1 MLACEKSQIG
11 GGSSMGKAFL
21 SAKVGNSIVA
31 VAATVCFLI
40 AGVPKA
46 EAADSGWY
54 VGASI
59 PVMYI
64 DDTDTT
70 TTGSSAGGMLHDNR
84 VPPSTYRGKAV
95 TEYDTGYKLEGVV
108 GYELLPNIRIELE
121 LFYSEADVDK
131 LTYSDV
137 STTFPGQPA
146 IHVTGETRPR
156 VSGSAEQLGAM
167 LNLWYDIDL
176 GSKWTPYVGV
186 GVGVMEVDFGDVKYD
201 DNALAQYVADEVYLL
216 QNPLTPRDIY
226 LAGRP
231 ALPSGYVPGVSTTD
245 TVFAYQAAA
254 GVGYQWSDNIV
265 LRLGYRYQTSDDL
278 EFRGR
283 SNAFGNTVKTKT
295 DFDVQFIEIGV
306 RYHF

>member
-1 MLACEKSQIG
+1 MEQ
-11 GGSSMGKAFL
+11 AFF
-21 SAKVGNSIVA
+21 SAKAGNSIVA
-31 VAATVCFLI
+31 VAATACLLLI
-40 AGVPKA
+40 SMPKA
-46 EAADSGWY
+46 DAADSGWY
-54 VGASI
+54 VGASV

-70 TTGSSAGGMLHDNR
+70 TTGSNAPGLLHGNP

-95 TEYDTGYKLEGVV
+95 NKYDTGYKLEGVI

-137 STTFPGQPA
+137 STTIVTPQGNLPA
-146 IHVTGETRPR
+146 IHVPGETHPR

-186 GVGVMEVDFGDVKYD
+186 GVGVIEVDFGDVEYD

-216 QNPLTPRDIY
+216 QNPMVPRDAY

-231 ALPSGYVPGVSTTD
+231 PLPSGYAPGVSTTD

-254 GVGYQWSDNIV
+254 GVSYQWLENVV

-283 SNAFGNTVKTKT
+283 SNAFGNTVSTKT
-295 DFDVQFIEIGV
+295 DFDVQFIEIGI

>member
-1 MLACEKSQIG
+1 MGQVMFSARAGIQIIAVTAVVF
-11 GGSSMGKAFL
+11 SL
-21 SAKVGNSIVA
+21 LISAPKVG
-31 VAATVCFLI
+31 AA
-40 AGVPKA
+40 G
-46 EAADSGWY
+46 SNWY

-64 DDTDTT
+64 DDTDTIT
-70 TTGSSAGGMLHDNR
+70 EGSNAGGILHGTP

-95 TEYDTGYKLEGVV
+95 NKYDTGYKLEGVI
-108 GYELLPNIRIELE
+108 GYELGSNVRVELE

-131 LTYSDV
+131 LTYSNV
-137 STTFPGQPA
+137 STTISTPVGP
-146 IHVTGETRPR
+146 HTVNVPGETHPR

-186 GVGVMEVDFGDVKYD
+186 GVGVIEVDFGDVKYD

-216 QNPLTPRDIY
+216 QNMQVPREFY
-226 LAGRP
+226 LASRP
-231 ALPSGYVPGVSTTD
+231 SLPSGYAPSVSSTD

-254 GVGYQWSDNIV
+254 GVSYQFRDNLV

-278 EFRGR
+278 KFKGR
-283 SNAFGNTVKTKT
+283 SNPFGNTVNTKT
-295 DFDVQFIEIGV
+295 DFDVQFIEIGF

>member
-1 MLACEKSQIG
+1 MRQ
-11 GGSSMGKAFL
+11 AFF
-21 SAKVGNSIVA
+21 SARADNSIFA
-31 VAATVCFLI
+31 VAAAVCFLLLVS
-40 AGVPKA
+40 VPKA
-46 EAADSGWY
+46 DAAGSKWY

-64 DDTDTT
+64 DDTDTV
-70 TTGSSAGGMLHDNR
+70 TTGSTAGGLLHGSP

-95 TEYDTGYKLEGVV
+95 TEYDAGYKLEGVV
-108 GYELLPNIRIELE
+108 GYKLRPNIRVELE

-137 STTFPGQPA
+137 STNITTPQGQHP
-146 IHVTGETRPR
+146 ISVQGETHPS
-156 VSGSAEQLGAM
+156 VSGSAEQLGVM

-186 GVGVMEVDFGDVKYD
+186 GVGVIEVDFGDLDYD

-216 QNPLTPRDIY
+216 RNPMTPRDAY

-231 ALPSGYVPGVSTTD
+231 PLPSGYVPSVSTTD

-254 GVGYQWSDNIV
+254 GVSYQWQDNIV
-265 LRLGYRYQTSDDL
+265 LRLGYRYQISDDL
-278 EFRGR
+278 QFKGRG
-283 SNAFGNTVKTKT
+283 NAFGNTVETET
-295 DFDVQFIEIGV
+295 DFDVQFIEIGF

>member
-1 MLACEKSQIG
+1 MRQ
-11 GGSSMGKAFL
+11 AF
-21 SAKVGNSIVA
+21 SARAGNSIIA
-31 VAATVCFLI
+31 TAAAVCFLL
-40 AGVPKA
+40 ASAPQA
-46 EAADSGWY
+46 DAADSGWY

-64 DDTDTT
+64 DDTDTIT
-70 TTGSSAGGMLHDNR
+70 SGSNAGGSLHGMP

-95 TEYDTGYKLEGVV
+95 TEYDTGYKLEGVI
-108 GYELLPNIRIELE
+108 GYKLAPNIRVELE

-131 LTYSDV
+131 LTYSDM
-137 STTFPGQPA
+137 STNITTPQGTLP
-146 IHVTGETRPR
+146 INVPGETHPE
-156 VSGSAEQLGAM
+156 VSGTAEQLGAM

-186 GVGVMEVDFGDVKYD
+186 GVGVIEVDFGDLDYD

-216 QNPLTPRDIY
+216 QNRQVPRDAY
-226 LAGRP
+226 LANRP
-231 ALPSGYVPGVSTTD
+231 PLPSGYAPSVSSTD

-254 GVGYQWSDNIV
+254 GVSYQWQDNIV

-278 EFRGR
+278 KFRGR
-283 SNAFGNTVKTKT
+283 RNNFGNTVDTKT
-295 DFDVQFIEIGV
+295 DFDVQFVEIGV

>member
-1 MLACEKSQIG
+1 
-11 GGSSMGKAFL
+11 MGKAFF
-21 SAKVGNSIVA
+21 SAKTGNSIVA
-31 VAATVCFLI
+31 VAAIACFLT

-46 EAADSGWY
+46 QAADSGWY

-64 DDTDTT
+64 DDTDTI
-70 TTGSSAGGMLHDNR
+70 TTGSNAGNMQT
-84 VPPSTYRGKAV
+84 PPSTYRGKAV

-137 STTFPGQPA
+137 SNTIAGRTTPVPGE
-146 IHVTGETRPR
+146 IRPR

-186 GVGVMEVDFGDVKYD
+186 GVGVMEVDFGDVEYD
-201 DNALAQYVADEVYLL
+201 ENALAQHVSDSLRIGAAQQRAAQAGMPFDPARV
-216 QNPLTPRDIY
+216 PLPQ
-226 LAGRP
+226 
-231 ALPSGYVPGVSTTD
+231 LPPGFAPGVSTTD

-254 GVGYQWSDNIV
+254 GVGYQWSDNTV

-295 DFDVQFIEIGV
+295 DFDVQFLEIGV

>member
-1 MLACEKSQIG
+1 
-11 GGSSMGKAFL
+11 MGKAFF
-21 SAKVGNSIVA
+21 SAKTGNSIVA
-31 VAATVCFLI
+31 VAAIACFLT

-46 EAADSGWY
+46 QAADSGWY

-70 TTGSSAGGMLHDNR
+70 TTGSSAAGMLHDR
-84 VPPSTYRGKAV
+84 QVPPSTYRGKAV

-137 STTFPGQPA
+137 STTIANQPT
-146 IHVTGETRPR
+146 IHVPGETRPR

-186 GVGVMEVDFGDVKYD
+186 GVGVMEVDFGDVEYD
-201 DNALAQYVADEVYLL
+201 ENALAQHVADQLAVMQAQARAPQVPREALL
-216 QNPLTPRDIY
+216 MQVMNSPR
-226 LAGRP
+226 LPAGY
-231 ALPSGYVPGVSTTD
+231 APGVSTTD

-254 GVGYQWSDNIV
+254 GVGYQWSDNTV

-295 DFDVQFIEIGV
+295 DFDVQFLEIGV

>member
-1 MLACEKSQIG
+1 
-11 GGSSMGKAFL
+11 MGKAFF
-21 SAKVGNSIVA
+21 SAKAGNSIVA
-31 VAATVCFLI
+31 VAAIACFLT

-46 EAADSGWY
+46 QAADSGWY

-70 TTGSSAGGMLHDNR
+70 TTGSSAAGMLNNR
-84 VPPSTYRGKAV
+84 PVPPSTYRGKAV

-108 GYELLPNIRIELE
+108 GYELMPNIRIELE

-137 STTFPGQPA
+137 STIIANQPA
-146 IHVTGETRPR
+146 IHVPGETSPR

-167 LNLWYDIDL
+167 LNLWYDIDV

-216 QNPLTPRDIY
+216 TTPMAPPREHY

-231 ALPSGYVPGVSTTD
+231 ALPSGYAPGVSTTD

-295 DFDVQFIEIGV
+295 DFDVQFLEIGV